1 MESGFYANDQK
12 LLVVFGGKIGLSVG
26 DITISYDN
34 GLDDTYQILGLRQC
48 EKKHN
53 IGDNIANKEP
63 IAEQQIVL
71 CFNNAAQVDVLIE
84 NLKRVKSR
92 LKDTLND

>member
-1 MESGFYANDQK
+1 MESGFYTNDQK

-26 DITISYDN
+26 NFTVSYDN
-34 GLDDTYQILGLRQC
+34 GLDDTYQILALQQC

-53 IGDNIANKEP
+53 VGENIANKEP

-71 CFNNAAQVDVLIE
+71 CFNNSSQVDVLIE
-84 NLKRVKSR
+84 NLKCVKSR
-92 LKDTLND
+92 LKDTSND